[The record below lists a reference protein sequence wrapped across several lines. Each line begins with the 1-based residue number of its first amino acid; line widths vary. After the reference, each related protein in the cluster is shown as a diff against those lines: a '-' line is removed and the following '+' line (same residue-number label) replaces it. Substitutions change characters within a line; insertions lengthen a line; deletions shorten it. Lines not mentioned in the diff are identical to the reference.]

1 MSLKTERIIYTAKNF
16 TTGLTDITA
25 AIRRNGVSVAAA
37 VALTE
42 IAGGRY
48 ELVLSPA
55 TLTGYGGAGFYDF
68 FIDSASKPAPA
79 VATKWILL
87 NNEDDLET
95 HIAAIEGKIDIID
108 TNLDSVKVT
117 VEDTNTKV
125 NSGTFGLSALKALID
140 SVQSTVS
147 NISNTTRQ
155 NIAMPVEMITDTVA
169 ATLYRVPI
177 RLYNNAGGLEDPD
190 TNAIQVSAQDEV
202 GNDRT
207 SYITGFVSGPVN
219 ATRTAQGVYYV
230 DISIPANSPKEQLN
244 FFFDYQEN
252 ALPLSAVRT
261 TNVTESSSASGL
273 ALQST
278 LLDVLADTAA
288 MQPQV
293 ADIQT
298 KINDATY
305 GLAALK
311 SLIDVVDGNVDLIK
325 LDTTGI
331 LAELAN
337 GTYGLAA
344 IKTSVTTVNTNVDS
358 VKGVGFNSAEDTLH
372 QISTRVYQGG
382 IAH

>member
-1 MSLKTERIIYTAKNF
+1 MALKTERVIYVAKNF
-16 TTGLTDITA
+16 STGLTNVTA
-25 AIRRNGVSVAAA
+25 NIRRNGVSVATG

-42 IAGGRY
+42 IGNGRY
-48 ELVLSPA
+48 ELILSPA
-55 TLTGYGGAGFYDF
+55 LLTTYGGAGYYDF
-68 FIDSASKPAPA
+68 YINSASKPAPA
-79 VATKWILL
+79 VSAKWILA

-95 HIAAIEGKIDIID
+95 HIAAVEGKIDIID

-125 NSGTFGLSALKALID
+125 NSGSFGLAALKALID

-155 NIAMPVEMITDTVA
+155 NIAMPVSMITDSVSP
-169 ATLYRVPI
+169 TLYRVPI

-190 TNAIQVSAQDEV
+190 SNAIQVSAQDEV

-207 SYITGFVSGPVN
+207 SYITGFVAGPVN

-230 DISIPANSPKEQLN
+230 DISIPANAPKEQLN
-244 FFFDYQEN
+244 FFFDYNEN

-261 TNVTESSSASGL
+261 TNVEESSSASGL

-293 ADIQT
+293 ADIQA

-311 SLIDVVDGNVDLIK
+311 SLIDTIDSNVDL
-325 LDTTGI
+325 
-331 LAELAN
+331 
-337 GTYGLAA
+337 
-344 IKTSVTTVNTNVDS
+344 
-358 VKGVGFNSAEDTLH
+358 VKGAGFDSAEDTLH
-372 QISTRVYQGG
+372 QISTRVYTGG
-382 IAH
+382 VAH